1 MLTDIARHLGIHD
14 ADVNWLEGAQLMLSA
29 LVVPAFAKLGDMVGH
44 KRMLLISTAL
54 TAAAALVLPFT
65 DSFSVFLIAW
75 ALMGF
80 YVVWLPLE
88 IALIWSRS
96 RRMEGRAVITARAAG
111 FLVAALE
118 TGAIVGALVGGA
130 LIDTLPL
137 TAVLLV
143 PAVLIVVCFFVILFG
158 VKESPE
164 PTGGVFDTVGL
175 ILISLALI
183 CFTGG
188 LSLLR
193 LEGGLV
199 EPAGRGRSV
208 ALGILLVCPVRRSG
222 SCATT
227 TRSSTCACSAHPRS
241 ARCSSPRACS
251 ASACSARRL
260 RCRPSPAPT
269 RTNTATASARRGF
282 ATSLIIGIY
291 LIAMIVGALLFPLIA
306 RLTAPRLTLMGA
318 STLVGIGF
326 LLFLPFHDTY
336 VQVIVNMVIVGLGS
350 GALVAALPAAAA
362 SAAPAD
368 PDGRRD
374 RPDQLGEDRRRGDRV
389 VRVRHRAAERRDRRA
404 STRGDGRL
412 AERLLHGVDRL
423 RRDRARRRGGPGVR
437 AEDRVHRPRSGRGG
451 YRAGGAL
458 KRSERR
464 CSYAGQERVFGDEDA
479 GDRVAR
485 QRRAGRRARPHARAE
500 HLQERLR
507 AGCGVEVEVDRH
519 VARIVD
525 GPPDRVGANACCEPH
540 RSEPGERRP
549 PRVEVGDR
557 MLDVQCVHG
566 AQAARLRRAAPIP
579 DSWDF
584 CAGMTRTLVA

>member
-1 MLTDIARHLGIHD
+1 MKRAALGTLATVVGFLAFVEFTSGVLQGYYTPMLTDIARHLGIHD

-65 DSFSVFLIAW
+65 DSFTVFLIAW

-96 RRMEGRAVITARAAG
+96 RRMEGRSVITARAAG

-118 TGAIVGALVGGA
+118 LGAIVGALVGGA

-199 EPAGRGRSV
+199 NPWSWTV
-208 ALGILLVCPVRRSG
+208 VVLGILLVVPFALWELRHDDPLIDVRMFR
-222 SCATT
+222 
-227 TRSSTCACSAHPRS
+227 
-241 ARCSSPRACS
+241 
-251 ASACSARRL
+251 
-260 RCRPSPAPT
+260 SPALGPVFLT
-269 RTNTATASARRGF
+269 AGLFGVSVLGAQAPLSTFARTDPNEYGYGLGTTGF

-326 LLFLPFHDTY
+326 LLFLPFHDSY

-362 SAAPAD
+362 SAAPPTQTGVATGLTNSVKTVGGAIASCVFGIALLNGATGAASASEGTAGSLSGYFTVWIVCGVTALVAAVALAFV
-368 PDGRRD
+368 PKTAFTD
-374 RPDQLGEDRRRGDRV
+374 RAVAEAGTEPV
-389 VRVRHRAAERRDRRA
+389 VR
-404 STRGDGRL
+404 
-412 AERLLHGVDRL
+412 
-423 RRDRARRRGGPGVR
+423 
-437 AEDRVHRPRSGRGG
+437 
-451 YRAGGAL
+451 
-458 KRSERR
+458 
-464 CSYAGQERVFGDEDA
+464 
-479 GDRVAR
+479 
-485 QRRAGRRARPHARAE
+485 
-500 HLQERLR
+500 
-507 AGCGVEVEVDRH
+507 
-519 VARIVD
+519 
-525 GPPDRVGANACCEPH
+525 
-540 RSEPGERRP
+540 
-549 PRVEVGDR
+549 
-557 MLDVQCVHG
+557 
-566 AQAARLRRAAPIP
+566 
-579 DSWDF
+579 
-584 CAGMTRTLVA
+584 